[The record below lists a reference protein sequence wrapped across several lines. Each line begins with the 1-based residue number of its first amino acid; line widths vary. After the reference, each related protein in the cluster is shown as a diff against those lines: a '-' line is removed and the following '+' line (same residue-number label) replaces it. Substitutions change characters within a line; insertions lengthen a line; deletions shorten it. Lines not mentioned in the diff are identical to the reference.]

1 MQCLKYVCIFWYTL
15 EQLSYVF
22 RFVWCL
28 KDTNGFKVNMQRETN
43 GMTAGIS
50 ENYMFEESLDQE
62 SEPEAQDFAH
72 SASGIGY
79 NQPASQQHLPRKQS
93 KSLWDN
99 PRRWPAM
106 ILSMLC
112 CVLLVL
118 AVAVFCAFL
127 YLVLKDLRAERVL
140 VEDGTEVRLLG
151 FWSVLV
157 LSMLAGFSCCSFS
170 WTLTYFD
177 SYEPGTFPPTPLSP
191 ANLRRVT
198 GHSFHMG
205 YSVAVLNGIVAA
217 LTVVWNL
224 T

>member
-1 MQCLKYVCIFWYTL
+1 MVEVCLYFLLHVGTDK
-15 EQLSYVF
+15 LSF
-22 RFVWCL
+22 TFVWCP
-28 KDTNGFKVNMQRETN
+28 KDTNSFKVNMQRETN

-50 ENYMFEESLDQE
+50 ETDMFGETLDQE
-62 SEPEAQDFAH
+62 LEPEAQDFAR

-79 NQPASQQHLPRKQS
+79 NQPVSQKHLPRKQS
-93 KSLWDN
+93 NRFWDN

-112 CVLLVL
+112 CILLVL
-118 AVAVFCAFL
+118 AVAVFCGFL
-127 YLVLKDLRAERVL
+127 YLVLKDLRAEKVS

-157 LSMLAGFSCCSFS
+157 LSVLAGFSCCSFS

-177 SYEPGTFPPTPLSP
+177 SYEPGMFPPTPLSP

-205 YSVAVLNGIVAA
+205 YGVAVLNGIVAA
-217 LTVVWNL
+217 LTVVWNF